1 MINVDGKFDK
11 ILQDKGVP
19 NPQDVS
25 IQAVDAMRPAA
36 KEGMHYR
43 GADALLSQEINA
55 ISTPQIQKAL
65 SR

>member
-1 MINVDGKFDK
+1 MSTENLIKF
-11 ILQDKGVP
+11 LQDKGIP
-19 NPQDVS
+19 NPQDIA

-43 GADALLSQEINA
+43 DTDVLLFQETNA
-55 ISTPQIQKAL
+55 ISTPQIQKAP